1 MSTYTGKVV
10 REDADTLA
18 VKSGGVINA
27 ETGGVIKA
35 NGTQAAHIADITDS
49 ATGAQI
55 ATAVNAILAVLEGI
69 GATATK

>member
-10 REDADTLA
+10 REDADTLV
-18 VKSGGVINA
+18 VKSGGVINV

-35 NGTQAAHIADITDS
+35 NGTQAEHIADITDS